1 MTKRRM
7 KKVTINCKIFEDIG
21 ITGKKEQ
28 ETARN
33 GKKRQ
38 ETTTTTRGLL
48 IGNKGVNR

>member
-33 GKKRQ
+33 GKKQQ
-38 ETTTTTRGLL
+38 ETTTRGLL